1 MHAGS
6 NPAARTSQSQSPR
19 FPYRGAGRLFCT
31 RFAGSMA
38 FRQCQIMTSGS
49 SLPIPPRLSN
59 RDIRLLHYQS
69 PRRPYRFPAPPHRR
83 ILFDSP
89 CHVSIQPDG
98 TRCRRIPHYVVP
110 FPIGGKTRSRPAPR
124 FPIRPIGFSL
134 PSSPRFPPS
143 GSVSPFFRADGQ
155 GGCVFS
161 AHISVFTVAFV
172 ATCDTLNRY
181 TCGRGGTADTPDLGS
196 GGEIRVGSNPTAR
209 TMTTH
214 SPPLQPVQV
223 AAGAGFFHAAKTKI
237 QSIWHRHGRNGR
249 AVSCT

>member
-1 MHAGS
+1 MLAGS
-6 NPAARTSQSQSPR
+6 NPAARTRQFQSPR
-19 FPYRGAGRLFCT
+19 FPYRGAGRLFFRT

-83 ILFDSP
+83 TLFDSP

-124 FPIRPIGFSL
+124 FPLPYPSNRLLASL
-134 PSSPRFPPS
+134 LASLSAELL
-143 GSVSPFFRADGQ
+143 GVSVLSCRWTGRMRVFRA
-155 GGCVFS
+155 
-161 AHISVFTVAFV
+161 HI
-172 ATCDTLNRY
+172 R
-181 TCGRGGTADTPDLGS
+181 
-196 GGEIRVGSNPTAR
+196 
-209 TMTTH
+209 
-214 SPPLQPVQV
+214 
-223 AAGAGFFHAAKTKI
+223 FH
-237 QSIWHRHGRNGR
+237 RRFRRNM
-249 AVSCT
+249 

>member
-19 FPYRGAGRLFCT
+19 SPYRGAGRLFCT

-83 ILFDSP
+83 TLFDSS

-98 TRCRRIPHYVVP
+98 TRCRRIPHCVVP
-110 FPIGGKTRSRPAPR
+110 FPMVRGGVGSS
-124 FPIRPIGFSL
+124 F
-134 PSSPRFPPS
+134 SPRFL
-143 GSVSPFFRADGQ
+143 SVQSASRLPLRLAFRRAARRLPYYPLSYTTGGVNAYFRA
-155 GGCVFS
+155 
-161 AHISVFTVAFV
+161 HIRFPRRF
-172 ATCDTLNRY
+172 R
-181 TCGRGGTADTPDLGS
+181 RGL
-196 GGEIRVGSNPTAR
+196 
-209 TMTTH
+209 
-214 SPPLQPVQV
+214 
-223 AAGAGFFHAAKTKI
+223 
-237 QSIWHRHGRNGR
+237 
-249 AVSCT
+249 

>member
-1 MHAGS
+1 MLAGS
-6 NPAARTSQSQSPR
+6 NPAARTRQFQSPR
-19 FPYRGAGRLFCT
+19 SPYRGAGRLFCT

-124 FPIRPIGFSL
+124 FPIRPIGFSP
-134 PSSPRFPPS
+134 PSSPRFPPG
-143 GSVSPFFRADGQ
+143 GSVSPLLSASLYDQRRGYVFF
-155 GGCVFS
+155 
-161 AHISVFTVAFV
+161 AHISVF
-172 ATCDTLNRY
+172 
-181 TCGRGGTADTPDLGS
+181 PS
-196 GGEIRVGSNPTAR
+196 I
-209 TMTTH
+209 
-214 SPPLQPVQV
+214 SP
-223 AAGAGFFHAAKTKI
+223 
-237 QSIWHRHGRNGR
+237 
-249 AVSCT
+249 